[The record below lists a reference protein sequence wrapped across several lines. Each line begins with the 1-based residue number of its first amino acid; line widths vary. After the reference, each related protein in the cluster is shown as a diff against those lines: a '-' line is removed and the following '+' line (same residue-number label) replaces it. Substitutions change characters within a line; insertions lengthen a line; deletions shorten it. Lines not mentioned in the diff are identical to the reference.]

1 MAAIKNKKAV
11 LGRLSL
17 LLTTIIWGTSF
28 VILKNT
34 LGSISTLYTMA
45 FRFTIGTAALL
56 LLSIR
61 SLKDLDKQYI
71 KSGILL
77 GFMLFGG
84 YAFQTYGLV
93 YTTPG
98 KNAFLT
104 STYCIIVPFLYW
116 AIYKRKPNKYNLIA
130 AFMSIIG
137 IGLVS
142 LNESFSIGLG
152 EGLTITCGLFY
163 ALHIIFTSNAVE
175 NRNPILITMLTL
187 AVCCVLSWIS
197 ALIVDPFPTYI
208 PADTVWSIL
217 YLAIMCTGLT
227 FILQVYGQK
236 YTPPSQVSIIL
247 GLESVFGT
255 LISIFFYNEVLTLRL
270 TIGFTVIFLAVLISE
285 TKLGFLKRHKK
296 AEIKKTFE

>member
-1 MAAIKNKKAV
+1 MAAINKKKSV
-11 LGRLSL
+11 LGRLAL

-34 LGSISTLYTMA
+34 LGSVSTFYTMA
-45 FRFTIGTAALL
+45 FRFTIGTALL
-56 LLSIR
+56 ILLCIP
-61 SLKDLDKQYI
+61 SLKDLNKQYI
-71 KSGILL
+71 KSGILM
-77 GFMLFGG
+77 GCMLFGG
-84 YAFQTYGLV
+84 YTFQTYGLV

-104 STYCIIVPFLYW
+104 STYCVIVPFLYW

-142 LNESFSIGLG
+142 LNESFSVGLG
-152 EGLTITCGLFY
+152 EGLTIICGLFY
-163 ALHIIFTSNAVE
+163 ALHIIFTSNAVKDG
-175 NRNPILITMLTL
+175 NPMLITMLTL
-187 AVCCVLSWIS
+187 AVCCILSWIF
-197 ALIVDPFPTYI
+197 ALIVDPFPKEI
-208 PADTVWSIL
+208 PADALLGIL

-227 FILQVYGQK
+227 FILQVFGQK

-255 LISIFFYNEVLTLRL
+255 LVSIFFYNEVLTLRL
-270 TIGFTVIFLAVLISE
+270 AVGFTVIFLSVLISE
-285 TKLGFLKRHKK
+285 TKLDFLKGHKK
-296 AEIKKTFE
+296 AEVKNNL